1 MVFFWLFPCRPSAS
15 TLIGHPFFKQVCKI
29 PDLSWNDLSSLV
41 QQSLPMYFRMDINVS
56 VIKSRNCHTTKLTRI
71 PSCTDCLKTLLTQ
84 HSYFHTQRKYKSY
97 LIVGQ
102 QYIEK
107 LIFKRLSLCFFS
119 CSQIKR
125 RPSEALPEL
134 LRPVSPITSYES
146 SHLQDSPSGL
156 ASLESGLSHLEVDD
170 WDFWQWSIR
179 WEETCRILMG
189 TSLRI
194 QGEIFL

>member
-41 QQSLPMYFRMDINVS
+41 QQSVPMYFRMDINVS

-107 LIFKRLSLCFFS
+107 LTFKRLSLCFFMFS
-119 CSQIKR
+119 DKTPALRGAAWAVAASVTHHQLR
-125 RPSEALPEL
+125 ELPSA
-134 LRPVSPITSYES
+134 
-146 SHLQDSPSGL
+146 
-156 ASLESGLSHLEVDD
+156 GLSL
-170 WDFWQWSIR
+170 W
-179 WEETCRILMG
+179 TG
-189 TSLRI
+189 
-194 QGEIFL
+194 